1 MAKKGNL
8 SYVKRQR
15 EIKKKEI
22 RQEKI
27 ERRKIRSEEKKNGVP
42 GEEST
47 VEPENQEPQQ
57 L

>member
-42 GEEST
+42 GEESPPAAET
-47 VEPENQEPQQ
+47 EEQP
-57 L
+57 